1 MNEPPG
7 STPPSKIRK
16 GPKTAHILAGLL
28 LGAVAGVVANL
39 AWGKTSALAA
49 IIHYGTEPAG
59 QMWLRALIMVVIPL
73 VFSRLTLGVAG
84 LGDLHK
90 LGRVGLKT
98 LLFFLLVT
106 TLAAVLGLTLVNLVR
121 PGVGLSA
128 EARERLLETYH
139 KDSGPSKE
147 TLQRGQFGIQTLVNV
162 VPRNPLAAAAQGD
175 MLGVIFFSLAF
186 GVALALLPSDRTKAL
201 VEALQGLG
209 DVMIVIIDLVMK
221 LAPYGVFALL
231 FTVTARFGLDLLVRL
246 GWYILTVIAGLA
258 IFEFGVYPALIRV
271 FTGWSP
277 WNFFRRAWTAILTA
291 FSTSSSNATLPT
303 TLEVC
308 EDSLGLPRE
317 ICGFVIPL
325 GATLCMNGTALFEG
339 RHRTLHRPGVWNPSD
354 TWLADRGDGD
364 RDSDGGGRCGRP
376 QRGHSGPDPGAGGRG
391 SSGGGNCHG
400 GGRRPGA
407 RHVPNGGECHRRHA
421 GRYFCGTRRRE
432 TRAARV
438 GQAPFPQYRLWRRG
452 AAAPPAHS
460 PMRKTFKCSNA
471 TYLC

>member
-1 MNEPPG
+1 
-7 STPPSKIRK
+7 
-16 GPKTAHILAGLL
+16 
-28 LGAVAGVVANL
+28 VVANL
-39 AWGKTSALAA
+39 AWGKTSALAS

-73 VFSRLTLGVAG
+73 VFSRLSLGVAG

-98 LLFFLLVT
+98 LLFFLMVT
-106 TLAAVLGLTLVNLVR
+106 TLAAVLGLSLVNLVR

-128 EARERLLETYH
+128 ESRERLLGTYH
-139 KDSGPSKE
+139 PDADRSRDA
-147 TLQRGQFGIQTLVNV
+147 LQRGQFGIQTLVNV

-186 GVALALLPSDRTKAL
+186 GVALALLPSDRTKVL
-201 VEALQGLG
+201 VEALRGLG

-231 FTVTARFGLDLLVRL
+231 FTVTARFGLDLLARL

-258 IFEFGVYPALIRV
+258 IFEFGVYPVLIRV

-277 WNFFRRAWTAILTA
+277 WEFFRRAWTAILTA

-325 GATLCMNGTALFEG
+325 GATMCMNGTALFEG
-339 RHRTLHRPGVWNPSD
+339 VTVLFIAQVFGIHLTLASQIVVMV
-354 TWLADRGDGD
+354 TAILMAM
-364 RDSDGGGRCGRP
+364 
-376 QRGHSGPDPGAGGRG
+376 
-391 SSGGGNCHG
+391 
-400 GGRRPGA
+400 
-407 RHVPNGGECHRRHA
+407 
-421 GRYFCGTRRRE
+421 
-432 TRAARV
+432 
-438 GQAPFPQYRLWRRG
+438 G
-452 AAAPPAHS
+452 AAGVPSGAIQVLILVLEAVGVPGEGIAMVVGVDRVLDMCRTVVNVTGDMVAATFVARSEGKLAHPA
-460 PMRKTFKCSNA
+460 
-471 TYLC
+471 

>member
-1 MNEPPG
+1 VFEHGQDPDESGQVGHGNRDYRHIQGNRPRMSE
-7 STPPSKIRK
+7 TPDPTPQSKARK
-16 GPKTAHILAGLL
+16 GPKTRHILAGLI
-28 LGAVAGVVANL
+28 LGAVAGVAANL
-39 AWGKTSALAA
+39 AWGKTSALAS

-73 VFSRLTLGVAG
+73 VFSRLSLGVAG

-106 TLAAVLGLTLVNLVR
+106 TLAAALGLSLVNLVR

-139 KDSGPSKE
+139 QDSPSKE
-147 TLQRGQFGIQTLVNV
+147 ALQRGQFGIQTLVNV

-186 GVALALLPSDRTKAL
+186 GVALALLPSDRAKAL
-201 VEALQGLG
+201 VEALRGLG

-231 FTVTARFGLDLLVRL
+231 FTVAARFGLDLLARL

-325 GATLCMNGTALFEG
+325 GATICMNGTALFEG
-339 RHRTLHRPGVWNPSD
+339 VTVLFIAQVFGIRLTL
-354 TWLADRGDGD
+354 
-364 RDSDGGGRCGRP
+364 
-376 QRGHSGPDPGAGGRG
+376 G
-391 SSGGGNCHG
+391 SQIVVMVT
-400 GGRRPGA
+400 A
-407 RHVPNGGECHRRHA
+407 ILMA
-421 GRYFCGTRRRE
+421 M
-432 TRAARV
+432 
-438 GQAPFPQYRLWRRG
+438 G
-452 AAAPPAHS
+452 AAGVPSGAIQVLILVLEAVGVPGEGIAMVVGVDRVLDMCRTVVNVTGDMVAATFVARSEGKLAPPA
-460 PMRKTFKCSNA
+460 
-471 TYLC
+471 

>member
-1 MNEPPG
+1 MSQSPG
-7 STPPSKIRK
+7 PAHKVPQ
-16 GPKTAHILAGLL
+16 GPKTGNILAGLI

-39 AWGKTSALAA
+39 AWGETSALAS

-73 VFSRLTLGVAG
+73 VFARLSLGVAG

-98 LLFFLLVT
+98 LLFFLVVT
-106 TLAAVLGLTLVNLVR
+106 SLAAVLGLSLVNLVR
-121 PGVGLSA
+121 PGVGLSP

-139 KDSGPSKE
+139 QDASQSKVAV
-147 TLQRGQFGIQTLVNV
+147 QRGQFGIQTLVNV

-186 GVALALLPSDRTKAL
+186 GVALALLPPDRTKVL
-201 VEALQGLG
+201 EEALRGLG
-209 DVMIVIIDLVMK
+209 DVMMVIIDLVMK

-231 FTVTARFGLDLLVRL
+231 FTVTARFGLDLLARL

-258 IFEFGVYPALIRV
+258 IFEFGVYSVLIRI

-277 WNFFRRAWTAILTA
+277 WNFFHRAWTAILTA

-325 GATLCMNGTALFEG
+325 GATMCMNGTALFEG
-339 RHRTLHRPGVWNPSD
+339 VTVLFIAQVFGIHLTLASQIVVMV
-354 TWLADRGDGD
+354 TAILMAM
-364 RDSDGGGRCGRP
+364 
-376 QRGHSGPDPGAGGRG
+376 
-391 SSGGGNCHG
+391 
-400 GGRRPGA
+400 
-407 RHVPNGGECHRRHA
+407 
-421 GRYFCGTRRRE
+421 
-432 TRAARV
+432 
-438 GQAPFPQYRLWRRG
+438 G
-452 AAAPPAHS
+452 AAGVPSGAIQVLILVLEAVGVPGEGIAMVVGVDRVLDMCRTVVNVTGDMVAATFVSRTEGKLAPASTPRS
-460 PMRKTFKCSNA
+460 D
-471 TYLC
+471 L

>member
-1 MNEPPG
+1 MNE
-7 STPPSKIRK
+7 TPDPHLKVRH
-16 GPKTAHILAGLL
+16 GPKTGHILAGLI

-39 AWGKTSALAA
+39 AWGKTSALAS
-49 IIHYGTEPAG
+49 IIHYATEPAG

-73 VFSRLTLGVAG
+73 VFSRLSLGVAG

-98 LLFFLLVT
+98 LLFFLMVT
-106 TLAAVLGLTLVNLVR
+106 TLAALLGLSLVNLVR
-121 PGVGLSA
+121 PGIGLSA
-128 EARERLLETYH
+128 EAHERLLETYH
-139 KDSGPSKE
+139 QDSGPSKDS
-147 TLQRGQFGIQTLVNV
+147 LQRGQFGIQTLVNV
-162 VPRNPLAAAAQGD
+162 VPRNPLGSAAQGD

-201 VEALQGLG
+201 VEALRGLG

-231 FTVTARFGLDLLVRL
+231 FTVTARFGLDLLERL
-246 GWYILTVIAGLA
+246 GWYVLTVIAGLA

-339 RHRTLHRPGVWNPSD
+339 VTVLFIAQVFGIHLTLASQIVVMVTSI
-354 TWLADRGDGD
+354 LMAM
-364 RDSDGGGRCGRP
+364 
-376 QRGHSGPDPGAGGRG
+376 
-391 SSGGGNCHG
+391 
-400 GGRRPGA
+400 
-407 RHVPNGGECHRRHA
+407 
-421 GRYFCGTRRRE
+421 
-432 TRAARV
+432 
-438 GQAPFPQYRLWRRG
+438 G
-452 AAAPPAHS
+452 AAGVPSGAIQVLILVLEAVGVPGEGIAMVVGVDRVLDMCRTVVNVTGDMVAATFVARSEGKLAHPA
-460 PMRKTFKCSNA
+460 
-471 TYLC
+471 